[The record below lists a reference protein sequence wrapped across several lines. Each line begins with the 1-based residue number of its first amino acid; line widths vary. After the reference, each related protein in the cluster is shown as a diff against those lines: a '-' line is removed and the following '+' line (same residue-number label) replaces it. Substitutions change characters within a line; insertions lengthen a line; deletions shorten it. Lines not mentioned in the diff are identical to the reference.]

1 MNVEHGNNEI
11 IFYFSN
17 YYYHY
22 YYKNIL
28 IATMDIIVSTIPK
41 LIIRNRINLR
51 SVVWRIE
58 GNERSIR
65 YLMVVRIASTTRFP
79 RAIFFFSLSRSAL
92 EPWRQLLWCSVLSP
106 ATPPR
111 FHQENWSIIFH
122 ASSTQAPWHWKTLL
136 NGYSPDE
143 WFSMD
148 AHRLFHSASITSLA
162 SFDDHALCPPF
173 KALHVCFRV
182 YIF

>member
-51 SVVWRIE
+51 SVI
-58 GNERSIR
+58 
-65 YLMVVRIASTTRFP
+65 
-79 RAIFFFSLSRSAL
+79 
-92 EPWRQLLWCSVLSP
+92 
-106 ATPPR
+106 
-111 FHQENWSIIFH
+111 
-122 ASSTQAPWHWKTLL
+122 
-136 NGYSPDE
+136 
-143 WFSMD
+143 
-148 AHRLFHSASITSLA
+148 
-162 SFDDHALCPPF
+162 
-173 KALHVCFRV
+173 
-182 YIF
+182 